1 MLAPL
6 LYTYEQQVNNTLQ
19 QVYRYTNASESYQFL
34 SGEMPVYQNIQE
46 NTENEN
52 RMHIY
57 SSLKVQD

>member
-19 QVYRYTNASESYQFL
+19 QVYRYTNVSESYQFL